1 MSAPSVDIRIEDEA
15 WSVLAE
21 PEALAACALEVGA
34 AEAGHTT
41 GGEVAIL
48 LTSDGVMQAL
58 NRDWRGK
65 DKPTDVLS
73 FPADAM
79 DHGFLGDLALGYGIC
94 ARDAE
99 SLGRDFGAHIAHLVI
114 HGFLHL
120 LGHDH
125 ETEADA
131 TVMEGLETKAL
142 ARLGLPDPYSTA
154 I

>member
-1 MSAPSVDIRIEDEA
+1 MSAPTADIRIEDEA
-15 WSVLAE
+15 WSVLAD
-21 PEALAACALEVGA
+21 PEALAARALEAGA
-34 AEAGHTT
+34 AEAGHTS

-48 LTSDGVMQAL
+48 LTGDSVMQAL

-79 DHGFLGDLALGYGIC
+79 DPGFLGDLALGHGVC

-99 SLGRDFGAHIAHLVI
+99 SLGRDFGAHITHLVI

-120 LGHDH
+120 IGHDH
-125 ETEADA
+125 ETEAEA